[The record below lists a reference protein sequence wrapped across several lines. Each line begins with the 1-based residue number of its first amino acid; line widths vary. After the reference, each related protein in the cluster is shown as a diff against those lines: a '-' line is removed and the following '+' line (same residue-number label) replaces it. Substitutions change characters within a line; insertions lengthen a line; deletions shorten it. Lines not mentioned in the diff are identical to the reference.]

1 MLKIEDLYVEIDGQ
15 EIVKGLDLEVGKGEI
30 HAIMGP
36 NGSGKSTLAN
46 VLMGHP
52 RYEVTEGSITFQG
65 EDVFELEPDER
76 AKLGMFLAFQ
86 YPSEVPGVS
95 VANFL
100 RTAVNSVRED
110 ELSPMEMYRLLQE
123 KMSIMQMDPRFA
135 ERYLNEGFSG
145 GEKKRNEILQMLML
159 DPKLAIMD
167 ETDSGLD
174 IDALQVVAKG
184 VNEMK
189 GPEFSAVIITH
200 YQRILR
206 YIEPDR
212 VHVML
217 DGRLVTSGG
226 KELADDLEGKGREN
240 AGRQDYTGAR
250 PRRVQVR
257 FPRSGGVL
265 LQDPE
270 EGYRPGDRGHD
281 LQAQERAGVDARV
294 PAEGAGV
301 VPREADPDL
310 GRRPLRDGLR
320 RHLLLHKAHG
330 EPGPLLGRCARRHK
344 EHLREARHPAGR
356 EGEPGRRRG
365 AVRVRGRLPL
375 PEEGARRA
383 GRHLPGYGLWT
394 ARARGHRRGVLRY
407 HHPAGRQQVRGA
419 ELRRVVGRLVRVH
432 PASGVLPHQRGEHG
446 PVRADAHHR
455 RRGFL
460 RALHRGLH
468 GTDVYHELA
477 ALGGSRVD
485 R

>member
-1 MLKIEDLYVEIDGQ
+1 MLKVEDLHVEIDGQ

-52 RYEVTEGSITFQG
+52 RYEVTGGSITFQG

-100 RTAVNSVRED
+100 RTAVNSVREE
-110 ELSPMEMYRLLQE
+110 ELSAMEMYRLIQD
-123 KMSIMQMDPRFA
+123 KMKIMQMDPRFA

-226 KELADDLEGKGREN
+226 KELADDLEEKGYDWV
-240 AGRQDYTGAR
+240 RQE
-250 PRRVQVR
+250 
-257 FPRSGGVL
+257 F
-265 LQDPE
+265 
-270 EGYRPGDRGHD
+270 
-281 LQAQERAGVDARV
+281 
-294 PAEGAGV
+294 GAG
-301 VPREADPDL
+301 A
-310 GRRPLRDGLR
+310 
-320 RHLLLHKAHG
+320 
-330 EPGPLLGRCARRHK
+330 
-344 EHLREARHPAGR
+344 
-356 EGEPGRRRG
+356 
-365 AVRVRGRLPL
+365 
-375 PEEGARRA
+375 
-383 GRHLPGYGLWT
+383 
-394 ARARGHRRGVLRY
+394 
-407 HHPAGRQQVRGA
+407 Q
-419 ELRRVVGRLVRVH
+419 
-432 PASGVLPHQRGEHG
+432 S
-446 PVRADAHHR
+446 
-455 RRGFL
+455 
-460 RALHRGLH
+460 
-468 GTDVYHELA
+468 
-477 ALGGSRVD
+477 
-485 R
+485 

>member
-1 MLKIEDLYVEIDGQ
+1 MLKIDDLHVEIDGQ
-15 EIVKGLDLEVGKGEI
+15 EIVKGLNLEVEQGEI

-52 RYEVTEGSITFQG
+52 RYEVTGGSITFRD

-100 RTAVNSVRED
+100 RTAVNSVREE
-110 ELSPMEMYRLLQE
+110 ELSPMEMYKLIQE
-123 KMSIMQMDPRFA
+123 KMKIMQMDPKFA

-159 DPKLAIMD
+159 EPKLAIMD

-184 VNEMK
+184 VNELR

-226 KELADDLEGKGREN
+226 KELADQLEEKGYDWV
-240 AGRQDYTGAR
+240 RQE
-250 PRRVQVR
+250 
-257 FPRSGGVL
+257 F
-265 LQDPE
+265 
-270 EGYRPGDRGHD
+270 
-281 LQAQERAGVDARV
+281 
-294 PAEGAGV
+294 GAG
-301 VPREADPDL
+301 
-310 GRRPLRDGLR
+310 
-320 RHLLLHKAHG
+320 
-330 EPGPLLGRCARRHK
+330 
-344 EHLREARHPAGR
+344 
-356 EGEPGRRRG
+356 
-365 AVRVRGRLPL
+365 
-375 PEEGARRA
+375 
-383 GRHLPGYGLWT
+383 T
-394 ARARGHRRGVLRY
+394 
-407 HHPAGRQQVRGA
+407 Q
-419 ELRRVVGRLVRVH
+419 
-432 PASGVLPHQRGEHG
+432 S
-446 PVRADAHHR
+446 
-455 RRGFL
+455 
-460 RALHRGLH
+460 
-468 GTDVYHELA
+468 
-477 ALGGSRVD
+477 
-485 R
+485 

>member
-1 MLKIEDLYVEIDGQ
+1 MLKIEDLQVEIDGQ

-52 RYEVTEGSITFQG
+52 RYEVTGGSITFQG

-100 RTAVNSVRED
+100 RTAVNSVREE

-123 KMSIMQMDPRFA
+123 KMGIMQMDPRFA

-174 IDALQVVAKG
+174 IDALQVVARG
-184 VNEMK
+184 INELR

-206 YIEPDR
+206 YIEPDH

-226 KELADDLEGKGREN
+226 KELAEELEEKGYDWV
-240 AGRQDYTGAR
+240 RQE
-250 PRRVQVR
+250 
-257 FPRSGGVL
+257 F
-265 LQDPE
+265 
-270 EGYRPGDRGHD
+270 
-281 LQAQERAGVDARV
+281 
-294 PAEGAGV
+294 GAG
-301 VPREADPDL
+301 A
-310 GRRPLRDGLR
+310 
-320 RHLLLHKAHG
+320 
-330 EPGPLLGRCARRHK
+330 
-344 EHLREARHPAGR
+344 
-356 EGEPGRRRG
+356 
-365 AVRVRGRLPL
+365 
-375 PEEGARRA
+375 
-383 GRHLPGYGLWT
+383 
-394 ARARGHRRGVLRY
+394 
-407 HHPAGRQQVRGA
+407 Q
-419 ELRRVVGRLVRVH
+419 
-432 PASGVLPHQRGEHG
+432 S
-446 PVRADAHHR
+446 
-455 RRGFL
+455 
-460 RALHRGLH
+460 
-468 GTDVYHELA
+468 
-477 ALGGSRVD
+477 
-485 R
+485 

>member
-1 MLKIEDLYVEIDGQ
+1 MLKIEDLHVEIDGQ

-52 RYEVTEGSITFQG
+52 RYEVTGGSITFQG

-100 RTAVNSVRED
+100 RTAVNSVREE

-123 KMSIMQMDPRFA
+123 KMGIMQMDPKFA

-159 DPKLAIMD
+159 DPTLAIMD

-174 IDALQVVAKG
+174 IDALQVVARG
-184 VNEMK
+184 VNELR

-206 YIEPDR
+206 YIEPDH

-226 KELADDLEGKGREN
+226 KELADDLEEKGYDWV
-240 AGRQDYTGAR
+240 RQE
-250 PRRVQVR
+250 
-257 FPRSGGVL
+257 F
-265 LQDPE
+265 
-270 EGYRPGDRGHD
+270 
-281 LQAQERAGVDARV
+281 
-294 PAEGAGV
+294 GAG
-301 VPREADPDL
+301 A
-310 GRRPLRDGLR
+310 
-320 RHLLLHKAHG
+320 
-330 EPGPLLGRCARRHK
+330 
-344 EHLREARHPAGR
+344 
-356 EGEPGRRRG
+356 
-365 AVRVRGRLPL
+365 
-375 PEEGARRA
+375 
-383 GRHLPGYGLWT
+383 
-394 ARARGHRRGVLRY
+394 
-407 HHPAGRQQVRGA
+407 Q
-419 ELRRVVGRLVRVH
+419 
-432 PASGVLPHQRGEHG
+432 S
-446 PVRADAHHR
+446 
-455 RRGFL
+455 
-460 RALHRGLH
+460 
-468 GTDVYHELA
+468 
-477 ALGGSRVD
+477 
-485 R
+485 